1 MIKKFLSTL
10 SLFLL
15 IATVTSVAQVKIGY
29 MDVQNVLS
37 ELPEMKNIESELGNF
52 VTQKQQQLQDRTAS
66 FQEAVADYQQNQA
79 SMSQAQQQSRE
90 EELAEMENELRNFQ
104 QSLQV
109 EIQQYRNKLL
119 EPVYA
124 DIDEAIA
131 SIAENMNLDFV
142 LNKATTNGENIVHYS
157 SQENLNITDRVIER
171 IKNQSNQN

>member
-1 MIKKFLSTL
+1 MTKKFLSAL
-10 SLFLL
+10 SLLL
-15 IATVTSVAQVKIGY
+15 LTLTVTSVAQMKIGY
-29 MDVQNVLS
+29 MDVQTVLS
-37 ELPEMKNIESELGNF
+37 ELPEMQNIESELGSF

-66 FQEAVADYQQNQA
+66 FQEAVADYQQNQP

-109 EIQQYRNKLL
+109 EIQQYRQKLL

-131 SIAENMNLDFV
+131 SIAESMDLDFV
-142 LNKATTNGENIVHYS
+142 LNKATTRGENIVHFS
-157 SQENLNITDRVIER
+157 SQENLNITGRVIQR